1 MKKQYK
7 LIKAIIDD
15 FEKVKSKEFMEY
27 FYDFIVFFDDYFQ
40 TEAIKYIES
49 LDKYPIKKFSLNEEQ
64 LHELEKKLSFI
75 YLLWQQ
81 EIKSKTDLEL
91 DNVWIKVDIEISN
104 EYWFEYAKSRA
115 WELISEIDG
124 TTQKELSVII
134 EYWIKNWN
142 TLQEIANSI
151 DKKFLNYS
159 TYRSSLIAVMEVWNS
174 YEYWARKQHDE
185 YTEHFWITWYKRSK
199 TQWDSSARAS
209 HVENEKAWWI
219 PKNELFPWTN
229 TDHAPHWFNCR
240 CYTDYS
246 IMNPETWII

>member
-7 LIKAIIDD
+7 LIKVIIDD

-40 TEAIKYIES
+40 AQAIKYIES

-64 LHELEKKLSFI
+64 LQELEKKLSFI

-91 DNVWIKVDIEISN
+91 DNVWIKVDIGISN
-104 EYWFEYAKSRA
+104 KYWLEYAKSRA
-115 WELISEIDG
+115 WELISEIDE
-124 TTQKELSVII
+124 TTGKELSVII

-142 TLQEIANSI
+142 TLQEIAESI

-185 YTEHFWITWYKRSK
+185 YTEHFWVTWYKRSK
-199 TQWDSSARAS
+199 TQWDSNARAS

-219 PKNELFPWTN
+219 LKNELFPWTN

-246 IMNPETWII
+246 LVDPESGEI